1 MGSDLSKYLKEDP
14 DGWWV
19 DRMYLQ
25 DAWRAARY
33 STAPRTQVG
42 AVIVLPS
49 VGVIMKSW
57 NRIPD
62 RLASSG
68 YPKDGDMT
76 YACGE
81 HAERSVI
88 FRTLDNSIPVRGT
101 TMYTTW
107 ASCAECARAI
117 IHFGIERVVTLRRI
131 VEATPQ
137 RWDSSIAQGLE
148 MMYDSGINLV
158 GWSGD
163 LGVEESIR
171 FDSKYIRNGDLA

>member
-1 MGSDLSKYLKEDP
+1 MDSRLLKEDLN
-14 DGWWV
+14 GWWV

-25 DAWRAARY
+25 DAWAAARH

-42 AVIVLPS
+42 AALVVEGT
-49 VGVIMKSW
+49 GVIMRSW

-62 RLASSG
+62 RLISSG
-68 YPKDGDMT
+68 YPKQTDIA

-81 HAERSVI
+81 HAERSVM
-88 FRTLDNSIPVRGT
+88 FRVLDNGIPVRGT

-117 IHFGIERVVTLRRI
+117 IHFGISRVVTLRRV

-137 RWDSSIAQGLE
+137 RWETSVRQGLE
-148 MMYDSGINLV
+148 MLHDSGIRLV
-158 GWSGD
+158 GWSGN
-163 LGVEESIR
+163 LGVDTSIR
-171 FDSKYIRNGDLA
+171 FDSKLLENKDLI